1 MKSLKFKKRLKG
13 SITILLIII
22 LLPSILLSGII
33 VDTSRVNIGK
43 ATIDS
48 AGDLALNSAL
58 ANYDT
63 LVKEVYG
70 LFAMTQNMTE
80 EERNE
85 EIRKYFERTLVS
97 YGVTD
102 EASAGD
108 YLNSLLGDFNN
119 LIGGTPDGDIKTLLG
134 MEIPKED
141 FKIVTPEAS
150 SLANPAVMRKQI
162 VDYMKFRGPINFGL
176 SIFDVVNS
184 FSTIEAQ
191 ADVVEKQVVAQES
204 MQDVTDG
211 CKDTIEEIR
220 AYDKKLKEIQSGDK
234 SVKGKFASGD
244 ELIVPVE
251 LYEKQVL
258 RYRSDK
264 DDTQEDYKW
273 DCSYEHINRL
283 LMCFLLK
290 VPETKGMY
298 LTKINVNN
306 KSEYFVQ
313 DDGVHSGKS
322 GISVNVSLASDKDSA
337 QTQFNNQISKLSTS
351 STYYSNASKYTS
363 YDFVS
368 QSYVNMTDKVIY
380 KATEDSAIES
390 FTEYEKFMTDT
401 DGAKV
406 KYADIKAV
414 FEELCILEKIYNNCH
429 SKLQKVEDDAKK
441 EMDNAEKPLN
451 KAKEELEDIESDI
464 SDAEKDLAKA
474 KTPAA
479 IASANNRISD
489 LKSKKSDKEDEIKG
503 LQDTYD
509 SKKSDYENAKALRE
523 NCEADYKSCTSNYMT
538 LSDNYISDLN
548 DYARYQ
554 EAAKNVVTDEVRKIN
569 GQFVKIVENLE
580 SLSYSLDTTALYL
593 GEILVAVKQYDG
605 NVEAWR
611 NANNNYTSA
620 NGKDTFSAANAG
632 EIESSVKKISDEQ
645 VEDLK
650 KYVQSLAE
658 EYETLYNFIIDDST
672 NNFKYGTKKVYSI
685 ASYNDAFN
693 MAKAKK
699 DALPAIVTKS
709 DADTMFDSLY
719 AKTETPNVFC
729 DQGIILS
736 LVDPDIVPL
745 TFLMYLNSTY
755 PPEES
760 ATDEQKQDKAT
771 YDQMMDNLES
781 DNSGDSIADG
791 DDYTGKYLDN
801 GGENTTVDGNPLAY
815 TYADKGDIGN
825 ENLPSSIFAASKKD
839 ASAKNLDINQ
849 NGDKIEASKSLA
861 DNKAGL
867 SALVSGIKN
876 IASTSLENIYI
887 INYIFENFSYNTMM
901 QDLIIKGEGVQS
913 GDEVYPI
920 SATTKLKDASVVS
933 KYKDKAVTLSNIPK
947 NAYNNYLYGGEIEY
961 IIYGNHNPKSNVT
974 SAKAT
979 IYAIRCGFNM
989 IFAFTDSEIRNTTR
1003 SIGVA
1008 VQAATMGVVPYQVVQ
1023 VVLQLA
1029 LAFAESAIDL
1039 TSLSNGLSVVLV
1051 KSKDTWNLSLSN
1063 ATKMAGNY
1071 LADVASE
1078 YAQKAILTAG
1088 QALQNVVDSTA
1099 DELIDS
1105 VNKLSE
1111 DLAAA
1116 TKNEI
1121 NKVVGQGFEY
1131 LENKL
1136 FLAMEEISLFDYNGV
1151 TATVKGVTDN
1161 TRVLS
1166 KEDAKKEIGA
1176 MIDKA
1181 IGEFTNGFKG
1191 ELSGIPV
1198 ADSVLISLIETGGKN
1213 VGEKFKAEVLQFID
1227 SNYTI
1232 GPSGS
1237 NNVTTLICNKINEW
1251 QNKIV
1256 AMVEEE
1262 IKVREIT
1269 SFIEEKVNTALAEAR
1284 SNLNGYIGSYT
1295 NDLSEEA
1302 AASIKE
1308 KVTAYTNS
1316 FVDKYI
1322 PSSSSANLGN
1332 SLSGGKNSESLSSII
1347 KLGYRDYL
1355 MLFAFIEICTPTG
1368 SDNVLTRIADV
1379 IQLNMQNAS
1388 ENSTFNH
1395 KKGSEFLM
1403 KNAYT
1408 YVGVESRIKLDM
1420 LFIDMDLFRRTFDD
1434 ETGNFETTLSKYG
1447 VIEYSGLQGY

>member
-48 AGDLALNSAL
+48 AGDLAMSSAL
-58 ANYDT
+58 ADYDT
-63 LVKEVYG
+63 IVKEVYG

-80 EERNE
+80 EERTT
-85 EIRKYFERTLVS
+85 EIRKYFENTLVS

-119 LIGGTPDGDIKTLLG
+119 LIGGTPDGDIRTLLG

-141 FKIVTPEAS
+141 FKVITPEAS

-176 SIFDVVNS
+176 SIFDVANS

-191 ADVVEKQVVAQES
+191 SDVVEKQVVAQES

-220 AYDKKLKEIQSGDK
+220 KYDKQLKEIQSGSK
-234 SVKGKFASGD
+234 SVKGETSYGD
-244 ELIVPVE
+244 GIIVPVE
-251 LYEKQVL
+251 KYEKQVL

-264 DDTQEDYKW
+264 DDDYKW

-283 LMCFLLK
+283 IMCFLLK
-290 VPETKGMY
+290 VPETKDMY
-298 LTKINVNN
+298 LKKINVNN

-313 DDGVHSGKS
+313 DDGIHTGKS
-322 GISVNVSLASDKDSA
+322 GISVSVSLASDKDSA
-337 QTQFNNQISKLSTS
+337 KTQFDNQINKLSTS
-351 STYYSNASKYTS
+351 STYYSNASKYTA

-380 KATEDSAIES
+380 KTSEDSAITS
-390 FTEYEKFMTDT
+390 FTEYEKFMTDA

-406 KYADIKAV
+406 KYSDIKAV
-414 FEELCILEKIYNNCH
+414 FEELCILEKIYDNYH
-429 SKLQKVEDDAKK
+429 KKLQKVEDDAKK

-451 KAKEELEDIESDI
+451 KAKDELSDIESDL
-464 SDAEKDLAKA
+464 SSAKTALANA

-479 IASANNRISD
+479 IASAQNRISN
-489 LKSKKSDKEDEIKG
+489 LESKKSDKEDEIKG
-503 LQDTYD
+503 LQETYD
-509 SKKSDYENAKALRE
+509 NKKSEYENAKAVRE
-523 NCEADYKSCTSNYMT
+523 NCEATYKGCTSNYIK
-538 LSDNYISDLN
+538 LNDNYISDMN
-548 DYARYQ
+548 DYERYQ
-554 EAAKNVVTDEVRKIN
+554 EAAKNMVTDEVKKIDE
-569 GQFVKIVENLE
+569 QFSKIVENLE
-580 SLSYSLDTTALYL
+580 TLSVSLDTTALYL
-593 GEILVAVKQYDG
+593 GEILVAVKQYKG
-605 NVEAWR
+605 NVDAWR
-611 NANNNYTSA
+611 EANNNYASA

-658 EYETLYNFIIDDST
+658 EYETLYNFIINESSND
-672 NNFKYGTKKVYSI
+672 FKYGTKKVYNI

-693 MAKAKK
+693 IAKTKK
-699 DALPAIVTKS
+699 DSLPAIVTKS
-709 DADTMFDSLY
+709 DADTMFASMY
-719 AKTETPNVFC
+719 VETVTPNVFC

-745 TFLMYLNSTY
+745 TFLMYLNSSY

-760 ATDEQKQDKAT
+760 ATDKQKEDKAT
-771 YDQMMDNLES
+771 YDQMMNNLES

-801 GGENTTVDGNPLAY
+801 GGDNTTVGGNPLAY

-825 ENLPSSIFAASKKD
+825 ANLPSAIYTASQKE

-861 DNKAGL
+861 DNKSGL
-867 SALVSGIKN
+867 SALVSGMKN

-887 INYIFENFSYNTMM
+887 INYTFENFSYNTMM
-901 QDLIIKGEGVQS
+901 QDIIMKGEGVQN
-913 GDEVYPI
+913 DVKVPPI
-920 SATTKLKDASVVS
+920 SATQKLKDSSVVS

-961 IIYGNHNPKSNVT
+961 IIYGNHNPKTNVT

-1039 TSLSNGLSVVLV
+1039 TSINNGLSVVLV

-1063 ATKMAGNY
+1063 AVEMAGNY
-1071 LADVASE
+1071 LADVAST
-1078 YAQKAILTAG
+1078 YAQNAILTAG
-1088 QALQNVVDSTA
+1088 EALQNVVDSTA
-1099 DELIDS
+1099 DKLIGS
-1105 VNKLSE
+1105 VNKLGD
-1111 DLAAA
+1111 DLGAAVN
-1116 TKNEI
+1116 NEI
-1121 NKVVGQGFEY
+1121 KKVVGQGFEY

-1136 FLAMEEISLFDYNGV
+1136 FLALEEISLTDYNGV
-1151 TATVKGVTDN
+1151 TATVKGVLDNSKVMSKTD
-1161 TRVLS
+1161 VLTY
-1166 KEDAKKEIGA
+1166 
-1176 MIDKA
+1176 IDGKIDEA
-1181 IGEFTNGFKG
+1181 YSSFESGIAD
-1191 ELSGIPV
+1191 ELSGIPL
-1198 ADSVLISLIETGGKN
+1198 ADDALMGLIKSGAGTVVK
-1213 VGEKFKAEVLQFID
+1213 KFKNEIHTYID
-1227 SNYTI
+1227 TYYVYNGNT
-1232 GPSGS
+1232 
-1237 NNVTTLICNKINEW
+1237 NNVTTLICEKLNEW
-1251 QNKIV
+1251 QNYAIN
-1256 AMVEEE
+1256 E
-1262 IKVREIT
+1262 IQNQIGIEDISEYITAKVGSVT
-1269 SFIEEKVNTALAEAR
+1269 AEATD
-1284 SNLNGYIGSYT
+1284 SLKSYISGYT

-1302 AASIKE
+1302 AAAIKE
-1308 KVTAYTNS
+1308 KVTGYTNS

-1322 PSSSSANLGN
+1322 PSSASSNLGN

-1347 KLGYRDYL
+1347 KLGYKDYL
-1355 MLFAFIEICTPTG
+1355 MLFAFIEMCSPTG

-1379 IQLNMQNAS
+1379 IQLNMQHTTES
-1388 ENSTFNH
+1388 STFAH

-1408 YVGVESRIKLDM
+1408 YVGIEAKVKLDM
-1420 LFIDMDLFRRTFDD
+1420 LFIDMDLFRRSFDD
-1434 ETGNFETTLSKYG
+1434 ETGTYDTTLSKYG
-1447 VIEYSGLQGY
+1447 VIEYTGLQGY